1 MTQRIHSLAQSG
13 APRRTLKAREQA
25 LQAAANAAPRGA
37 MDRVWSAGYM
47 TVSLLAIAAAGA
59 IAGGEA
65 ANAELR
71 FAAVATGARP
81 LVQDTCSAGGVP
93 RAQPMAQA
101 CASTPLR
108 CIPHGVRNFQ
118 VRPFIHQRKS
128 A

>member
-1 MTQRIHSLAQSG
+1 MTQRIHSPAQSG

-25 LQAAANAAPRGA
+25 LQAAADAAPRGA

-71 FAAVATGARP
+71 FAAVATGATPRLQDICAEGKAP
-81 LVQDTCSAGGVP
+81 LGSTLTQG
-93 RAQPMAQA
+93 
-101 CASTPLR
+101 CASNLAR
-108 CIPHGVRNFQ
+108 CIPHGLRNIQ
-118 VRPFIHQRKS
+118 VKPFIHQRKS